1 MEVKIEAATITL
13 LDKLCEIEEQC
24 FEQEAFTKRQI
35 SYLLTDY
42 NAIALMAKT
51 DNDIA
56 GFIITQLEVEENT
69 EFGHII
75 TINVAP
81 KYRRQGTATKLLNE
95 IENLLK
101 QKGLTQCR
109 LEVREDNKHA
119 IKLYQ
124 KLGYQT
130 VGILENYYGKK
141 HGLYLK
147 KFL

>member
-1 MEVKIEAATITL
+1 MEIKIETATIKL

-24 FEQEAFTKRQI
+24 FDQEAFTKRQI

-42 NAIALMAKT
+42 NTIALMAKAE
-51 DNDIA
+51 DDIA
-56 GFIITQLEVEENT
+56 GFIITQVEVEENT

-81 KYRRQGTATKLLNE
+81 NYRRKRIATKLLHE

-101 QKGLTQCR
+101 QKSINQCR